1 MAKYTKTELALEITT
16 LKQQLRERERER
28 AEL

>member
-1 MAKYTKTELALEITT
+1 MANKRELALEIET
-16 LKQQLRERERER
+16 LKQQLRKRERERER